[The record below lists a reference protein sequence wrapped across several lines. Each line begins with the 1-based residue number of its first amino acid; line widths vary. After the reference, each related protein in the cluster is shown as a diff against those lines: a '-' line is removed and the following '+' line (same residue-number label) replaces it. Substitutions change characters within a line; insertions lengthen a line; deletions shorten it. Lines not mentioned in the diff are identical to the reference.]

1 MEKET
6 EKDKYEYTNIA
17 KTIISREFQAMGDTK
32 TSVIFRILDPDEEND
47 RAVIRRNI
55 LDMKKIFDKALKE
68 LEE

>member
-17 KTIISREFQAMGDTK
+17 KTIISREFQAMGDTEI
-32 TSVIFRILDPDEEND
+32 SVIFRFLDPDKEDD

-55 LDMKKIFDKALKE
+55 LGLKEIFDKALKE

>member
-32 TSVIFRILDPDEEND
+32 TSVIFRFLEQENEDD
-47 RAVIRRNI
+47 RAAIRSGI
-55 LDMKKIFDKALKE
+55 LEMKDIFDKALKE